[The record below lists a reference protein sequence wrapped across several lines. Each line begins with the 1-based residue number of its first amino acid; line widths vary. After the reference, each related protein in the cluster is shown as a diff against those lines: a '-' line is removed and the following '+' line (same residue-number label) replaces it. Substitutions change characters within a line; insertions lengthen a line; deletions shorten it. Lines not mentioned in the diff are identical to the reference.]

1 MLAGALLRA
10 DASGYL
16 LAAVPLGAGAALLS
30 LDVARGAVRWN
41 VSGGGGGGPRA
52 LAVGAGGAPQRAL
65 LATRAC
71 VLCVGAAGGDML
83 WQRCFPAVWAAAA
96 GAWGSL
102 LLTQDAPVASATLS
116 LSLLDEASGAQQW
129 VVTMPPAVLTAAA
142 AAASRVDLFS
152 LSARKALV
160 VINGSRVIQVDGYA
174 GAGNSGAA
182 AAAAAAAADATGAAV
197 GGTIAALLAVALA
210 ANIWHT
216 RVRARRLARVAPA
229 DAGKG
234 GGGGD
239 VAAAPP
245 PPPLA
250 MPAAAGPD
258 ADAEEV
264 RALLEELVAAVERGG
279 GAAAAAANAA
289 GTPQRHPSPT
299 AGHET
304 PQSETMGTPDD
315 AALDALLTSSQSLAA
330 RAAALRDGR
339 GGRGASRGSEGGA
352 TPRAAPLPTRSR
364 ALGAAG
370 SAALLASPAPAALAL
385 VEAGGRAAIA
395 ALARAR
401 AEEAHSRAGTP
412 SRPTSR
418 LAKESPYWAAGGDG
432 NLPYVHPA
440 NPHAP
445 FFAPPPAV
453 RQRQGL
459 NLEQVDAAVRAGLA
473 PKRRGRE

>member
-1 MLAGALLRA
+1 
-10 DASGYL
+10 
-16 LAAVPLGAGAALLS
+16 
-30 LDVARGAVRWN
+30 
-41 VSGGGGGGPRA
+41 
-52 LAVGAGGAPQRAL
+52 
-65 LATRAC
+65 
-71 VLCVGAAGGDML
+71 
-83 WQRCFPAVWAAAA
+83 
-96 GAWGSL
+96 
-102 LLTQDAPVASATLS
+102 
-116 LSLLDEASGAQQW
+116 
-129 VVTMPPAVLTAAA
+129 
-142 AAASRVDLFS
+142 
-152 LSARKALV
+152 
-160 VINGSRVIQVDGYA
+160 
-174 GAGNSGAA
+174 
-182 AAAAAAAADATGAAV
+182 
-197 GGTIAALLAVALA
+197 
-210 ANIWHT
+210 
-216 RVRARRLARVAPA
+216 
-229 DAGKG
+229 
-234 GGGGD
+234 
-239 VAAAPP
+239 
-245 PPPLA
+245 
-250 MPAAAGPD
+250 
-258 ADAEEV
+258 
-264 RALLEELVAAVERGG
+264 
-279 GAAAAAANAA
+279 
-289 GTPQRHPSPT
+289 
-299 AGHET
+299 
-304 PQSETMGTPDD
+304 MGTPDD

-395 ALARAR
+395 ALARQRAEEAIAALARQR